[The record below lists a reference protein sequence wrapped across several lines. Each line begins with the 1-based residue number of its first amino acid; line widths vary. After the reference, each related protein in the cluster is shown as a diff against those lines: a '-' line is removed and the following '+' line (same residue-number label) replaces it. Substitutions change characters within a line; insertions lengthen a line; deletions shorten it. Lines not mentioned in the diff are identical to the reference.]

1 MDRNSIASL
10 LSRRDRIE
18 GDDRSKHVSLATI
31 IIGTSI
37 VLTLFVLS
45 LPLVDELI
53 TDTGIRWVFFLAV
66 CILLALVL
74 LRQTYPRR
82 SMPSGQ
88 SDAGPI
94 LQETDGPI
102 RKMASTIRKGID
114 GDPLSQLTVYGDL
127 KRASIKR
134 VMVRRRISQ
143 EEMNLLLKNREK
155 LTEIVEDEDL
165 VELMMTDLNRA
176 FHYRGSDTNSKWR
189 SQRFNDEIRLLVKK
203 LEDWQ

>member
-1 MDRNSIASL
+1 MNRNSIASL
-10 LSRRDRIE
+10 FSRRNRIE

-31 IIGTSI
+31 IIGTTI

-53 TDTGIRWVFFLAV
+53 TDTGTRWVFFLAI
-66 CILLALVL
+66 CILLALFL
-74 LRQTYPRR
+74 LRKTIRR
-82 SMPSGQ
+82 SMPFGQ
-88 SDAGPI
+88 SEASPI
-94 LQETDGPI
+94 RQETDGPI
-102 RKMASTIRKGID
+102 RKMASMIRKGID
-114 GDPLSQLTVYGDL
+114 GDPMSQLTVYGNL

-165 VELMMTDLNRA
+165 VEFMMTDLYRA

-189 SQRFNDEIRLLVKK
+189 SQRFNDEIKLLLKK